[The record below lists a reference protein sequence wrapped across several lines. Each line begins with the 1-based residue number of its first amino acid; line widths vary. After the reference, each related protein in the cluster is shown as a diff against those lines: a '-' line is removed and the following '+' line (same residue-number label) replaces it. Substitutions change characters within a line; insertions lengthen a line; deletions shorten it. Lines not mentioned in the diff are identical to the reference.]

1 MDINFCFS
9 TAYNLSI
16 LKVFFE
22 TCLWSHPIEL
32 SDVFCTMQ
40 KQFVALTP
48 GIGISILIAL
58 IAKFSG
64 QYVPMVGATLLALL
78 LGTIAGNTFMNDS
91 TCAPGLKF
99 IEKYVLEASIVLS
112 GFGLQAV
119 HLKTMGNSILW
130 LLVIMVFTTFALSW
144 ILGKVFT
151 SSNRFS
157 YLLGAGSA
165 ICGSSAIAATAP
177 IIEASEEE
185 TGLALGLVN
194 ALGLLGLVGLPLLAH
209 TLDFSTLQSATLI
222 GGTLQSLGHVV
233 ASGHTLGEDVGHWA
247 VIVKMGRILFM
258 VPLLLILFFLK
269 RSSDVKRKAKF
280 PMFIA
285 WFVAAIL
292 ISQVQVI
299 PTVIN
304 DTMSTLGKW
313 LLIVAMGAI
322 GAKIRLTQLVK
333 ISKKGILHGITLFF
347 LQILIAVLLI
357 ALFV

>member
-16 LKVFFE
+16 LKVFCE

-40 KQFVALTP
+40 KQFVALAP

-144 ILGKVFT
+144 VLGKVFT

-157 YLLGAGSA
+157 YLPVSYTHL
-165 ICGSSAIAATAP
+165 T
-177 IIEASEEE
+177 
-185 TGLALGLVN
+185 
-194 ALGLLGLVGLPLLAH
+194 LP
-209 TLDFSTLQSATLI
+209 TNRE
-222 GGTLQSLGHVV
+222 V
-233 ASGHTLGEDVGHWA
+233 
-247 VIVKMGRILFM
+247 
-258 VPLLLILFFLK
+258 
-269 RSSDVKRKAKF
+269 
-280 PMFIA
+280 
-285 WFVAAIL
+285 
-292 ISQVQVI
+292 
-299 PTVIN
+299 
-304 DTMSTLGKW
+304 
-313 LLIVAMGAI
+313 
-322 GAKIRLTQLVK
+322 
-333 ISKKGILHGITLFF
+333 
-347 LQILIAVLLI
+347 
-357 ALFV
+357 